1 MPKVAQAI
9 DEWKSVLPDIK
20 VLYAE
25 EGSYSMGKKPNGV
38 LITPILHIEEEKKGR
53 KK

>member
-1 MPKVAQAI
+1 MPTIAKAI
-9 DEWKSVLPDIK
+9 DEWKSVFPDIK

-25 EGSYSMGKKPNGV
+25 EGSYSMGKKPDGV
-38 LITPILHIEEEKKGR
+38 LITPILQFEEEKKG